1 MAVSSSHMR
10 FTFECR
16 SDPDFSPPP
25 PSFDNLRR
33 RNFRSSAGSGAA
45 FHGISSLILRFP
57 PNFQRQ
63 LSTKA
68 RRNCSNIGVAQ
79 IVAASWSNNSDNS
92 PAAGAPAPPAATAT
106 DAATVPLPVVVAA
119 NEDVVVSAAADENGA
134 VQLNSSSYSSFLKS
148 DASKTIHAG
157 TWNSCLFLR
166 H

>member
-25 PSFDNLRR
+25 SFDNLRR
-33 RNFRSSAGSGAA
+33 RNFRSVGSGAS
-45 FHGISSLILRFP
+45 FHGVSSLILRFP

-79 IVAASWSNNSDNS
+79 IVAASWSNNSTNNPS
-92 PAAGAPAPPAATAT
+92 AGAPAPPAVSAA
-106 DAATVPLPVVVAA
+106 DAATVPLPVNISAD
-119 NEDVVVSAAADENGA
+119 EDIVVSTNDAVASAADNNGV
-134 VQLNSSSYSSFLKS
+134 VQLNRSSYSSFLKS

-157 TWNSCLFLR
+157 T
-166 H
+166 